1 MLRLTKQ
8 SDLESVFTI
17 YMHESVVPYMGY
29 DQMPIK
35 SFEPIFNELLN
46 SKCFYLLEIDSV
58 TKGFCRINCQKG
70 RSSHVANLATLA
82 IDPGE
87 QGTGIAQLL
96 MKLIFEYLASQEIL
110 RVELTVEE
118 DNPRAFAFYKKQ
130 GFQLEGTMYDA
141 YKRSHESHYTNELFL
156 AKFLKNRNE
165 VHV

>member
-1 MLRLTKQ
+1 MLRLAKQ

-17 YMHESVVPYMGY
+17 YMHESVIPYMGY
-29 DQMPIK
+29 EPMPIK

-58 TKGFCRINCQKG
+58 TKGFCRINCQNG

-96 MKLIFEYLASQEIL
+96 LKLIFDYLTNQEIL

-118 DNPRAFAFYKKQ
+118 DNPRALAFYKRQ
-130 GFQLEGTMYDA
+130 GFKLEGAMRAA
-141 YKRSHESHYTNELFL
+141 YKRSHETHFINELFL
-156 AKFLKNRNE
+156 AKFLKNEN
-165 VHV
+165 